1 MRLKELREYSNL
13 TQKQLAEKIG
23 NVQRNIS
30 NWESGVSEPD
40 LSTVI
45 KLAEFFNVTTDELLG
60 ADRSDVPL
68 RISPRQNIIADIA
81 SVPKEYLSGKDARLI
96 EQILSLSDEQKYY
109 LSEFIR
115 AMKEQD
121 SE

>member
-115 AMKEQD
+115 AMKKQD

>member
-45 KLAEFFNVTTDELLG
+45 KLAEFFNVTTDYILG
-60 ADRSDVPL
+60 
-68 RISPRQNIIADIA
+68 
-81 SVPKEYLSGKDARLI
+81 I
-96 EQILSLSDEQKYY
+96 EN
-109 LSEFIR
+109 
-115 AMKEQD
+115 
-121 SE
+121 

>member
-60 ADRSDVPL
+60 ADRSNAPL

-81 SVPKEYLSGKDARLI
+81 AVPMEYLAGKDARLI